1 MSQYI
6 FSLWKCI
13 FSLVRFSLFPPLL
26 RAKMEM
32 MLLRRHSYIA
42 AHMPLAISSKDLKI
56 KVLRWALL
64 KPWYFERTFAW
75 NKLQLNCGY
84 NEVVTRDYCRSYRSF
99 GGTPIDRMK
108 HGAPWIIK
116 WLFTTEDRDRVG
128 PGAVARKSKRR
139 CNIASCLV
147 ENDSAAKF
155 DTKLL
160 RHMGISFPHS
170 DMSGILLQVVARREI
185 RYQVVCRD
193 RDDVSWQF
201 RDRRRP
207 SLSFYAYHECV
218 KFPKEKKY
226 LLKRARSISLVKST
240 GVQVASVNSRFISS
254 SSA

>member
-1 MSQYI
+1 MSLWKYI
-6 FSLWKCI
+6 FSLVC
-13 FSLVRFSLFPPLL
+13 FYPFPPLL
-26 RAKMEM
+26 RAKIEM
-32 MLLRRHSYIA
+32 MLLRGHPYIA
-42 AHMPLAISSKDLKI
+42 AHMSLAISSKDLKI

-84 NEVVTRDYCRSYRSF
+84 NEVVMRGYYRLYLSF

-116 WLFTTEDRDRVG
+116 SLFTTEDRDRVG
-128 PGAVARKSKRR
+128 AVARKSKRQ

-170 DMSGILLQVVARREI
+170 DMSGMLLQVVARREI
-185 RYQVVCRD
+185 RYQVICRD

-201 RDRRRP
+201 RDRRRRP
-207 SLSFYAYHECV
+207 SLSFYAYRECV
-218 KFPKEKKY
+218 KFRREKKY

-240 GVQVASVNSRFISS
+240 KVQVASVNSRFISS